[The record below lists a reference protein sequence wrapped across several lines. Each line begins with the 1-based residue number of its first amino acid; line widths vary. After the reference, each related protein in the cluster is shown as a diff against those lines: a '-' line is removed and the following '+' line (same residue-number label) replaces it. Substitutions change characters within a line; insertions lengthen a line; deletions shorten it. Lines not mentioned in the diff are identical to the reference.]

1 MKKFKQT
8 REKFDGWIALILWLP
23 ALFIG
28 RSIFYLAVDMVC
40 DTQRFFEFNSNDIN
54 LLTEG
59 VFYVSIIYA
68 VYFACTF
75 AYALFIRCLSARKT
89 RFGRF
94 AYSVPLMLF
103 FAAEA
108 VVCLSAIFTTLNGAQ
123 VLGWGIGFIAVTCAL
138 MFALLSG
145 MWLFRVYVNPANPA
159 LTVVLGYICSVGTIL
174 SYIAAAYIEGL
185 WAHIYLISAS
195 IVGAAFALDITFKGI
210 AYKIIEKI
218 TDKILKKIFSK
229 LSKFRV
235 AWRLLRAFQTLLA
248 DYKNPENSFA
258 SRFQYT
264 LNTSQNC
271 MAKILRLA
279 GKYLQKNPKKLPCEI

>member
-1 MKKFKQT
+1 MRFFFNHKILFLQSSRRRLKKRIMKKFKQT
-8 REKFDGWIALILWLP
+8 LEKFDGWIALILWLP

-28 RSIFYLAVDMVC
+28 RSIFYFAVNMVC
-40 DTQRFFEFNSNDIN
+40 DTRSFFEFNSNDIN

-59 VFYVSIIYA
+59 VFYVSITYA

-159 LTVVLGYICSVGTIL
+159 LTVVLGYICSAGTIL

-229 LSKFRV
+229 LSK
-235 AWRLLRAFQTLLA
+235 
-248 DYKNPENSFA
+248 NS
-258 SRFQYT
+258 
-264 LNTSQNC
+264 
-271 MAKILRLA
+271 
-279 GKYLQKNPKKLPCEI
+279 E

>member
-8 REKFDGWIALILWLP
+8 LERFDGWIALILWLP

-28 RSIFYLAVDMVC
+28 RSIFYLAVHIVC
-40 DTQRFFEFNSNDIN
+40 NTQRFFELNSNDIN
-54 LLTEG
+54 LLAEG
-59 VFYVSIIYA
+59 VFYISTIYA

-75 AYALFIRCLSARKT
+75 AYALLIRCLSARTT

-94 AYSVPLMLF
+94 AYSLPLMLF

-123 VLGWGIGFIAVTCAL
+123 ILGWGIGFIAVTCAL

-145 MWLFRVYVNPANPA
+145 MWLFRVYVNPANSA
-159 LTVVLGYICSVGTIL
+159 LTVILGYICSVGTIL

-185 WAHIYLISAS
+185 WAHIYLISVS

-218 TDKILKKIFSK
+218 IEKIQKKIFSK
-229 LSKFRV
+229 LSK
-235 AWRLLRAFQTLLA
+235 
-248 DYKNPENSFA
+248 NS
-258 SRFQYT
+258 
-264 LNTSQNC
+264 
-271 MAKILRLA
+271 
-279 GKYLQKNPKKLPCEI
+279 E